1 MLKKLEI
8 NEANTPKNAEY
19 WNNLAKLA
27 IEGEAALTE
36 IYNFFFG
43 KIYKFLLMK
52 LQNTDAADDLVG
64 IVFMKMY
71 KSLGSFDPQKA
82 SFATWLTRIAEN
94 EVKMYFRTKS
104 RRDDKETSW
113 DENFDPAADANLEP
127 EKQVLEKERAEEI
140 KNALMTLPERERTV
154 IEMKYWLNLKP
165 KEIADSLGLTPN
177 HISVI
182 LRRAKQML
190 KNCLS

>member
-8 NEANTPKNAEY
+8 NEANTPKNAAY

-52 LQNTDAADDLVG
+52 LRNTEAADDLAG
-64 IVFMKMY
+64 NVFMKMY
-71 KSLGSFDPQKA
+71 KSLESFDPQKA
-82 SFATWLTRIAEN
+82 SFATWLHHIAVN
-94 EVKMYFRTKS
+94 EVKMYFRTQS
-104 RRDDKETSW
+104 RRGDKETSW
-113 DENFDPAADANLEP
+113 DETFDPAADEKLEP
-127 EKQVLEKERAEEI
+127 EKQVLEKERASEI
-140 KNALMTLPERERTV
+140 KEALMKLPQRERSV
-154 IEMKYWLNLKP
+154 IEMTYWLNLKP
-165 KEIADSLGLTPN
+165 KEIADSLGLTPK

-190 KNCLS
+190 KDCLG

>member
-8 NEANTPKNAEY
+8 NAVNTPKDAAY
-19 WNNLAKLA
+19 WNNLAKFA
-27 IEGEAALTE
+27 IEDEVALTQ

-52 LQNTDAADDLVG
+52 LRNTDAADDLASS
-64 IVFMKMY
+64 VFMKMY
-71 KSLGSFDPQKA
+71 KSLDSFEPQKA
-82 SFATWLTRIAEN
+82 SFATWINRIAAN
-94 EVKMYFRTKS
+94 EVKMYFRAKS
-104 RRDDKETSW
+104 RHGDNETSW
-113 DENFDPAADANLEP
+113 DENFDPAADEKLEP
-127 EKQVLEKERAEEI
+127 EKQVLEKERAKEI

-154 IEMKYWLNLKP
+154 IEMTYWLNLKP
-165 KEIADSLGLTPN
+165 KEIANSLGLTPN

-190 KNCLS
+190 KTSLG